1 MASATPPGAG
11 MHGATPR
18 PSRGNAS
25 KPTALPPGRVAAKR
39 AAAADPASVAT
50 RRALQ
55 HGGRLDVDRPL
66 PFLVLGRHEDD
77 RASLARRLA
86 LISAAGIAWPASDA
100 ADAEVRR
107 EVARLLRAARAHSG
121 RGPGAPLLVW
131 LHDLPCDA
139 SLDAESARLERFEFT
154 LSASDDAAVRQAET
168 ALADALATLRIDQ
181 RVASV
186 RTQPAAH
193 APDALARLLSRLDR
207 AGDGV
212 AWLAL
217 GLPQVHRVPGS
228 DTVYPQL
235 FHELESGVFDALLRA
250 LAAHMAASGLPA
262 PAHHR
267 ALGRSRF
274 LDAALEVDRR
284 LSAISASFDF
294 LLGVSP
300 IDTVAAFAR
309 FRAAGEDVEP
319 TFHYRPLPID
329 PAAAKGALHAI
340 DVRACEDPLLE
351 SLLSEKQRELDQ
363 QLTMLQTRNTPS
375 FRYASLLQY
384 GGVDDELLDDARS
397 ILRSVHD
404 DGRALADEGVDCF
417 GVRDAAQALIDRYR
431 ARAPGFDAEVCLR
444 DDIAPG
450 LMVTGRS
457 VLVSTATLV
466 PRRRL
471 DALLQHEVSVHVLT
485 AVNGRRQGL
494 GVFGS
499 GLAGYEGVQEG
510 LGVFAE
516 LVVGGLTPA
525 RLRLLAGRVV
535 AVDAMIRD
543 ATFVETYRLLRD
555 EHDFRAQ
562 PAFNLVARVFRS
574 GGMAKD
580 AIYLRGLRQVLAIVA
595 AHGDLAPFWLGKIAA
610 SHVAAVDELRVR
622 GLLRAPLVAPE
633 FLDRPDVAARI
644 ERIRGG
650 ATLLDLTRLSPT
662 LDP

>member
-1 MASATPPGAG
+1 MSPAGACVADTARRRPSAHADTPPDATP
-11 MHGATPR
+11 
-18 PSRGNAS
+18 
-25 KPTALPPGRVAAKR
+25 AL
-39 AAAADPASVAT
+39 
-50 RRALQ
+50 RRALD
-55 HGGRLDVDRPL
+55 HGGRMDLDRPL
-66 PFLVLGRHEDD
+66 PFLVLGRHDD
-77 RASLARRLA
+77 DAASLARRLA

-100 ADAEVRR
+100 ADGEVAAEV
-107 EVARLLRAARAHSG
+107 AQLLSKRA
-121 RGPGAPLLVW
+121 PTQGATLLVW
-131 LHDLPCDA
+131 LHDLPRDA
-139 SLDAESARLERFEFT
+139 SLEAEGARLERFEFEVA
-154 LSASDDAAVRQAET
+154 ASTDAATGAARAT
-168 ALADALATLRIDQ
+168 LADALAGMKLDQRCATVRDGTGPTALGTLR
-181 RVASV
+181 
-186 RTQPAAH
+186 
-193 APDALARLLSRLDR
+193 DALPPAT
-207 AGDGV
+207 
-212 AWLAL
+212 AWLSL
-217 GLPQVHRVPGS
+217 GLPQLHRVPGS

-235 FHELESGVFDALLRA
+235 FHDLESRVLDALLKA
-250 LAAHMAASGLPA
+250 LSAFMAASGLPA
-262 PAHHR
+262 PSHHR
-267 ALGRSRF
+267 ALGRSR
-274 LDAALEVDRR
+274 LLEAALKVDRR

-300 IDTVAAFAR
+300 INTLDAFAAFH
-309 FRAAGEDVEP
+309 AAGEDMEP
-319 TFHYRPLPID
+319 DFHYRPLPID

-384 GGVDDELLDDARS
+384 GGVEAELLDDARS
-397 ILRSVHD
+397 ILASLTD
-404 DGRALADEGVDCF
+404 DARTRDEGVDCR

-485 AVNGRRQGL
+485 AVNGHRQGL

-499 GLAGYEGVQEG
+499 GLAGYEGLQEG

-516 LVVGGLTPA
+516 LVVGGLTVA
-525 RLRLLAGRVV
+525 RLRLLAARVV

-543 ATFVETYRLLRD
+543 ASFVETYRLLRD
-555 EHDFRAQ
+555 GHGFRPQ

-580 AIYLRGLRQVLAIVA
+580 AIYLRGLRQVLSIVA
-595 AHGDLAPFWLGKIAA
+595 AHGDLSPFWLGKVAA
-610 SHVAAVDELRVR
+610 SHVPAIDELRLR
-622 GLLRAPLVAPE
+622 GLLRAPLVTPE
-633 FLDRPDVAARI
+633 FLDRPAVHHRI
-644 ERIRGG
+644 DRIRRG
-650 ATLLDLTRLSPT
+650 ASLLDLT
-662 LDP
+662 

>member
-1 MASATPPGAG
+1 
-11 MHGATPR
+11 MHGQTPR

-25 KPTALPPGRVAAKR
+25 KPTASPPGRVAAKR

-107 EVARLLRAARAHSG
+107 EVARLLRAAQAGSG

-139 SLDAESARLERFEFT
+139 SLGAESARLERFEFT
-154 LSASDDAAVRQAET
+154 LAASGDAATRQAQ
-168 ALADALATLRIDQ
+168 AVLADALARLRVDQ
-181 RVASV
+181 RTASV
-186 RTQPAAH
+186 RTEPAAR
-193 APDALARLLSRLDR
+193 APDALTRLLSRLDR

-404 DGRALADEGVDCF
+404 DGRSLADEGVDCF

-431 ARAPGFDAEVCLR
+431 ARAPAFDAEVCLR

-457 VLVSTATLV
+457 LLVSTATLV

-543 ATFVETYRLLRD
+543 ATFIETYRLLRD
-555 EHDFRAQ
+555 EHGFRAQ

-595 AHGDLAPFWLGKIAA
+595 AHGELAPFWLGKIAA

-650 ATLLDLTRLSPT
+650 ATLLDLTALDLNSPSPT